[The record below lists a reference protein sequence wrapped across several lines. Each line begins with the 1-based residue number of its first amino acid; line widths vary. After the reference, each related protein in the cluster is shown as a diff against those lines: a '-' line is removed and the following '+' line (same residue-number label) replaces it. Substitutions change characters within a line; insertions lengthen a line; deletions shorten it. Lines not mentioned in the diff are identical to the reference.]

1 MILSAIALT
10 GFEQSLSAL
19 GTSGGARQLLGR
31 AGIAV
36 PYVGA
41 AAVGM
46 VALFATAGSPNIK
59 SSGGGVGI
67 GAAVVI
73 AIAIAREMTRL
84 SALVD
89 RVASGKSITAYL
101 DPATLIA
108 ATAVFLVGCFATR
121 VIVMGNA
128 AFASSD
134 PRRVRGKRA
143 LHGEAD
149 WMKLSDAGRLFGDSG
164 GIVVGERYR
173 VDKDVVAAIPFR
185 SDQPETWGSGGKFP
199 LLCFDG
205 SFGSSHGIVFAGS
218 GGFKTTSVTIPTA
231 LKWGGALI
239 VLDPSNEVAP
249 MVASHR
255 TGADRDVFI
264 LDPKNPEMGFNA
276 LDWIGQYGGTKE
288 EDIASVASWIM
299 SDSGRVS
306 GVRDDFFRA
315 SGLQLLT
322 AMIADVCISGHTPKE
337 SQTLRQ
343 VRANLSEPEPK
354 LRQRLQDIY
363 DNSGSDFVK
372 ENVAA
377 FVNMTPETFSGVY
390 ANAIKETH
398 WLSYQNYA
406 ALVSGSTFSTNDI
419 ASGKTDVF
427 INIDLK
433 TLETH
438 AGLARV
444 IIGSFLNAIYN
455 RDGATSGRTLFLLDE
470 VARLG
475 FMRIL
480 ETARDAG
487 RKYGISLTMI
497 YQSIGQL
504 RETYGGRDASS
515 KWFESASW
523 ISFAAINDPET
534 ADYISRR
541 CGMTTV
547 EIDQVSHSY
556 QARGSSRTRSKQLAA
571 RPLIQPHEVL
581 RMRADEQIVFTAGNP
596 PLRCG
601 RAIWFR
607 RSDMTSCVEPNRLH
621 QRRELG
627 NQGRSS
633 TMLMLCLIAGGVLA
647 TSGGTMARAETRP
660 PDQLSAQFTLC
671 GERRRVNCVVDG
683 DTFWFRRER
692 IRIADI
698 DAPELSPPR
707 CAAERQLGEAAK
719 QRLLA
724 LLNAG
729 PFSLSI
735 GADDLDRYGRKLRV
749 VTRNGRSLGA
759 MLVEEKLVR
768 NWDGRRRPWCW

>member
-1 MILSAIALT
+1 MNRVLLAITPVMLMVGVAILASGMAPSLA
-10 GFEQSLSAL
+10 GFGKTEAAKLM
-19 GTSGGARQLLGR
+19 LGR
-31 AGIAV
+31 AGIAL
-36 PYVGA
+36 PYVLAAAIGVVFLF
-41 AAVGM
+41 AAVG
-46 VALFATAGSPNIK
+46 AIRIHFAGWGVVAGSA
-59 SSGGGVGI
+59 S
-67 GAAVVI
+67 
-73 AIAIAREMTRL
+73 AIAIAALREATRL
-84 SALVD
+84 AAFAGQLPAG
-89 RVASGKSITAYL
+89 RSIFAYL
-101 DPATLIA
+101 DPATMIGA
-108 ATAVFLVGCFATR
+108 AAALMAGCFALR
-121 VIVMGNA
+121 VALLGNA
-128 AFASSD
+128 ALARSE
-134 PRRVRGKRA
+134 PTRIRGKRA

-149 WMKLSDAGRLFGDSG
+149 WMKLNEAEKLLPDAG
-164 GIVVGERYR
+164 GIVIGERYR
-173 VDKDVVAAIPFR
+173 VDKDSTAALSFR
-185 SDQPETWGSGGKFP
+185 ADSPETWGAGGKSP

-231 LKWGGALI
+231 LKWGETLI

-249 MVASHR
+249 MVCNRREDAGR
-255 TGADRDVFI
+255 RIRI
-264 LDPKNPEMGFNA
+264 LDPRNPQTGFNA
-276 LDWIGQYGGTKE
+276 LDWIGQFGGTKE
-288 EDIASVASWIM
+288 EDIAAVASWIM
-299 SDSGRVS
+299 SDSGRAS

-322 AMIADVCISGHTPKE
+322 AIIADVCLSGHTEKE
-337 SQTLRQ
+337 RQTLRQ

-354 LRQRLQDIY
+354 LRQRLQEIY
-363 DNSGSDFVK
+363 DNSESDFVR

-398 WLSYQNYA
+398 WLSYPNYA
-406 ALVSGSTFSTNDI
+406 ALVSGSTFLTEDI

-444 IIGSFLNAIYN
+444 IIGSLVNAIYN
-455 RDGATSGRTLFLLDE
+455 RDGVMNGRALFLLDE

-475 FMRIL
+475 HMRVL

-487 RKYGISLTMI
+487 RKYGITLTMI

-547 EIDQVSHSY
+547 EIDQVSRSF
-556 QARGSSRTRSKQLAA
+556 QAKGSSRTRSKQLAA

-581 RMRADEQIVFTAGNP
+581 RMRADEQIVFTAGNA

-607 RSDMTSCVEPNRLH
+607 RQDMRICVAENRFK
-621 QRRELG
+621 
-627 NQGRSS
+627 SPS
-633 TMLMLCLIAGGVLA
+633 T
-647 TSGGTMARAETRP
+647 
-660 PDQLSAQFTLC
+660 
-671 GERRRVNCVVDG
+671 
-683 DTFWFRRER
+683 
-692 IRIADI
+692 
-698 DAPELSPPR
+698 
-707 CAAERQLGEAAK
+707 
-719 QRLLA
+719 
-724 LLNAG
+724 
-729 PFSLSI
+729 
-735 GADDLDRYGRKLRV
+735 
-749 VTRNGRSLGA
+749 
-759 MLVEEKLVR
+759 
-768 NWDGRRRPWCW
+768 

>member
-1 MILSAIALT
+1 MNRALLAITPVMLMVGVAILASGMAPSLA
-10 GFEQSLSAL
+10 GFGKTEAAKLM
-19 GTSGGARQLLGR
+19 LGR
-31 AGIAV
+31 AGIAL
-36 PYVGA
+36 PYVLAAAIGVVFLF
-41 AAVGM
+41 AAVG
-46 VALFATAGSPNIK
+46 AIRIHFAGWGVVAGSASAI
-59 SSGGGVGI
+59 SI
-67 GAAVVI
+67 AAL
-73 AIAIAREMTRL
+73 REATRL
-84 SALVD
+84 A
-89 RVASGKSITAYL
+89 AFSGQLPAGRSIFAYL
-101 DPATLIA
+101 DPATMIGA
-108 ATAVFLVGCFATR
+108 AAALMAGCFALR
-121 VIVMGNA
+121 VALLGNA
-128 AFASSD
+128 AFARSE
-134 PRRVRGKRA
+134 PTRIRGKRA

-149 WMKLSDAGRLFGDSG
+149 WMKLNEAEKLLPDAG
-164 GIVVGERYR
+164 GIVIGERYR
-173 VDKDVVAAIPFR
+173 VDKDSTAALSFR
-185 SDQPETWGSGGKFP
+185 ADSPETWGAGGKSP

-231 LKWGGALI
+231 LKWGGTLI

-249 MVASHR
+249 MVCNRREDAGR
-255 TGADRDVFI
+255 RIRI
-264 LDPKNPEMGFNA
+264 LDPRNPQTGFNA
-276 LDWIGQYGGTKE
+276 LDWIGQFGGTKE
-288 EDIASVASWIM
+288 EDIAAVASWIM
-299 SDSGRVS
+299 SDSGRAS

-322 AMIADVCISGHTPKE
+322 AIIADVCLSGHTEKE
-337 SQTLRQ
+337 RQTLRQ

-354 LRQRLQDIY
+354 LRQRLQEIY
-363 DNSGSDFVK
+363 DNSESDFVR

-398 WLSYQNYA
+398 WLSYPNYA
-406 ALVSGSTFSTNDI
+406 ALVSGSTFLTEDI

-444 IIGSFLNAIYN
+444 IIGSLVNAIYN
-455 RDGATSGRTLFLLDE
+455 RDGVMNGRALFLLDE

-475 FMRIL
+475 HMRVL

-487 RKYGISLTMI
+487 RKYGITLTMI

-547 EIDQVSHSY
+547 EIDQVSRSF
-556 QARGSSRTRSKQLAA
+556 QAKGSSRTRSKQLAA

-581 RMRADEQIVFTAGNP
+581 RMRADEQIVFTAGNA

-607 RSDMTSCVEPNRLH
+607 RRDMRICVAENRFK
-621 QRRELG
+621 
-627 NQGRSS
+627 SPS
-633 TMLMLCLIAGGVLA
+633 T
-647 TSGGTMARAETRP
+647 
-660 PDQLSAQFTLC
+660 
-671 GERRRVNCVVDG
+671 
-683 DTFWFRRER
+683 
-692 IRIADI
+692 
-698 DAPELSPPR
+698 
-707 CAAERQLGEAAK
+707 
-719 QRLLA
+719 
-724 LLNAG
+724 
-729 PFSLSI
+729 
-735 GADDLDRYGRKLRV
+735 
-749 VTRNGRSLGA
+749 
-759 MLVEEKLVR
+759 
-768 NWDGRRRPWCW
+768 

>member
-1 MILSAIALT
+1 MKANKVVLVLLPVAIMGAAMFALT
-10 GFEQSLSAL
+10 GIETWLAGFGKTEAAKLA
-19 GTSGGARQLLGR
+19 LGR
-31 AGIAV
+31 AGVAV
-36 PYVGA
+36 PYVASA
-41 AAVGM
+41 AIGLIF
-46 VALFATAGSPNIK
+46 LFATAGSANIRAAGLGATIGNAAAILTACVREGVRLAALSAQVPADK
-59 SSGGGVGI
+59 SALSYLDQSTMI
-67 GAAVVI
+67 GAA
-73 AIAIAREMTRL
+73 A
-84 SALVD
+84 ALM
-89 RVASGKSITAYL
+89 S
-101 DPATLIA
+101 
-108 ATAVFLVGCFATR
+108 GCFAMR
-121 VIVMGNA
+121 VAILGNA
-128 AFASSD
+128 AFARAA
-134 PRRVRGKRA
+134 PKRITGKRA
-143 LHGEAD
+143 LHGEAN
-149 WMKLSDAGRLFGDSG
+149 WMTLPEADRLFPATG

-173 VDKDVVAAIPFR
+173 VDRDTVAGGSFR
-185 SDQPETWGSGGKFP
+185 ADTNETWGAGGKAS

-218 GGFKTTSVTIPTA
+218 GGYKTTSVTIPTA
-231 LKWGGALI
+231 LKWGGSLI
-239 VLDPSNEVAP
+239 LLDPSNEVAP
-249 MVASHR
+249 MVSQHR
-255 TGADRDVFI
+255 ERAGRRIRI
-264 LDPKNPEMGFNA
+264 LDPRKPATGFNA
-276 LDWIGQYGGTKE
+276 LDWVGQYGGTKE

-299 SDSGRVS
+299 SDSGRAS

-322 AMIADVCISGHTPKE
+322 AIIADVCLSGHTPKE
-337 SQTLRQ
+337 QQTLRQ
-343 VRANLSEPEPK
+343 VRENLSEPEPK

-406 ALVSGSTFSTNDI
+406 ALVSGSTFRTEDI
-419 ASGKTDVF
+419 ASGRTDVF

-438 AGLARV
+438 SGLARV

-455 RDGATSGRTLFLLDE
+455 RDGVMDGRALFLLDE

-475 FMRIL
+475 YMRIL

-487 RKYGISLTMI
+487 RKYGITLTMI

-547 EIDQVSHSY
+547 EIDQVSRSF
-556 QARGSSRTRSKQLAA
+556 QSRGSSRTRSKQLAA

-607 RSDMTSCVEPNRLH
+607 RQDMKSCVGMDRFNSSAKLSDEVI
-621 QRRELG
+621 
-627 NQGRSS
+627 GRSP
-633 TMLMLCLIAGGVLA
+633 V
-647 TSGGTMARAETRP
+647 
-660 PDQLSAQFTLC
+660 
-671 GERRRVNCVVDG
+671 
-683 DTFWFRRER
+683 
-692 IRIADI
+692 
-698 DAPELSPPR
+698 
-707 CAAERQLGEAAK
+707 
-719 QRLLA
+719 
-724 LLNAG
+724 
-729 PFSLSI
+729 
-735 GADDLDRYGRKLRV
+735 
-749 VTRNGRSLGA
+749 
-759 MLVEEKLVR
+759 
-768 NWDGRRRPWCW
+768 

>member
-1 MILSAIALT
+1 MTASRFFLAIAPALLMVAATIGLT
-10 GFEQSLSAL
+10 GIDQWLAGL
-19 GTSGGARQLLGR
+19 GKTEASRLLLGR
-31 AGIAV
+31 AGIAA
-36 PYVGA
+36 PYVAA
-41 AAVGM
+41 AAVG
-46 VALFATAGSPNIK
+46 VISLFASAGS
-59 SSGGGVGI
+59 SSIRLAGWSAVAGSLCSISV
-67 GAAVVI
+67 AA
-73 AIAIAREMTRL
+73 ARETWRI
-84 SALVD
+84 SAFAGLVPG
-89 RVASGKSITAYL
+89 GKSILAYL
-101 DPATLIA
+101 DPATVIGA
-108 ATAVFLVGCFATR
+108 ASVMMAGCFGLR
-121 VIVMGNA
+121 VALIGNA
-128 AFASSD
+128 AF
-134 PRRVRGKRA
+134 VRPEPKRIVGKRA

-149 WMKLSDAGRLFGDSG
+149 WMELGEAQRLFAETG

-173 VDKDVVAAIPFR
+173 VDRDGVAVRGFRADDKD
-185 SDQPETWGSGGKFP
+185 TWGDGGKAP

-231 LKWGGALI
+231 LKWGGSLI

-249 MVASHR
+249 MVSQHR
-255 TGADRDVFI
+255 EAAGRRIRI
-264 LDPKNPEMGFNA
+264 LDPRQPKTGFNA
-276 LDWIGQYGGTKE
+276 LDWIGKFGGTKE

-299 SDSGRVS
+299 SESGRAS

-322 AMIADVCISGHTPKE
+322 AMIADVCLSGHTPAE
-337 SQTLRQ
+337 QQTLRQ

-406 ALVSGSTFSTNDI
+406 ALVSGSAFTTDDI
-419 ASGKTDVF
+419 ASGKSDVF

-455 RDGATSGRTLFLLDE
+455 RDGAMEGRALFLLDE

-475 FMRIL
+475 YMRIL

-487 RKYGISLTMI
+487 RKYGITLTMI

-534 ADYISRR
+534 ADYISKR
-541 CGMTTV
+541 CGTTTV
-547 EIDQVSHSY
+547 EIDQVSRSF
-556 QARGSSRTRSKQLAA
+556 QSKGSSRTRSKQLAA

-581 RMRADEQIVFTAGNP
+581 RMRADEQIIFTAGNP

-607 RSDMTSCVEPNRLH
+607 RHDMRGCVSSNRF
-621 QRRELG
+621 
-627 NQGRSS
+627 QG
-633 TMLMLCLIAGGVLA
+633 
-647 TSGGTMARAETRP
+647 
-660 PDQLSAQFTLC
+660 
-671 GERRRVNCVVDG
+671 VV
-683 DTFWFRRER
+683 
-692 IRIADI
+692 
-698 DAPELSPPR
+698 
-707 CAAERQLGEAAK
+707 
-719 QRLLA
+719 
-724 LLNAG
+724 
-729 PFSLSI
+729 
-735 GADDLDRYGRKLRV
+735 
-749 VTRNGRSLGA
+749 
-759 MLVEEKLVR
+759 
-768 NWDGRRRPWCW
+768 